1 MAYPLRALRLAGRLA
16 LSLRAISMRMRPA
29 VRCEHTILVA
39 VEWSESVFSRSDLY
53 AQLDA

>member
-1 MAYPLRALRLAGRLA
+1 
-16 LSLRAISMRMRPA
+16 MRMRPA